1 MKKFLFLLFFLP
13 LASIA
18 QDAFSKSKAQQP
30 AEDLTEVNINE
41 NIQGTL
47 LIPDTFE
54 KVPLVIIIGDQGAMD
69 RNGNERRTRSNA
81 YQQLA
86 DSLLIKGIATYK
98 YDKRILTQIKNR
110 IPSDKTLFG
119 DYIIDAKES
128 VFFFKDDSRFSKIF
142 IAGHGQGSLVA
153 MLAVDKDIDGFISL
167 NGAAQ
172 SIDALIV
179 QQIAKEIPG
188 LDKVAAATFEKVKN
202 SKEPIEAIERDL
214 YTVIGPQIQPFM
226 KSWMQYQPVDEI
238 KKLQI
243 PILLINGSKNRQVDP
258 SEAALLK
265 EAAPNAQLEL
275 VENMNHVF
283 KIVGEDEIVASK
295 SYVDPNFPL
304 SSELVKLIIDF
315 VKN

>member
-1 MKKFLFLLFFLP
+1 MKKFLFLLFFFP

-153 MLAVDKDIDGFISL
+153 
-167 NGAAQ
+167 
-172 SIDALIV
+172 
-179 QQIAKEIPG
+179 
-188 LDKVAAATFEKVKN
+188 
-202 SKEPIEAIERDL
+202 
-214 YTVIGPQIQPFM
+214 
-226 KSWMQYQPVDEI
+226 
-238 KKLQI
+238 
-243 PILLINGSKNRQVDP
+243 
-258 SEAALLK
+258 
-265 EAAPNAQLEL
+265 
-275 VENMNHVF
+275 
-283 KIVGEDEIVASK
+283 
-295 SYVDPNFPL
+295 
-304 SSELVKLIIDF
+304 
-315 VKN
+315 

>member
-1 MKKFLFLLFFLP
+1 MKKLLFLLLFLP

-18 QDAFSKSKAQQP
+18 QDAFSKKKAQQP
-30 AEDLTEVNINE
+30 AKDLTEVNINE

-47 LIPDTFE
+47 LTPDTVE
-54 KVPLVIIIGDQGAMD
+54 KIPLVIILSDQGAMD
-69 RNGNERRTRSNA
+69 RNGNERRTRSNS

-86 DSLLIKGIATYK
+86 DSLLSKGIATYR

-110 IPSDKTLFG
+110 KPSDKTLFS
-119 DYIIDAKES
+119 DYVIDAKQS
-128 VFFFKDDSRFSKIF
+128 VLFFKDDSRFSKIF
-142 IAGHGQGSLVA
+142 IAGHGQGSLVG
-153 MLAVDKDIDGFISL
+153 MLAVDKDVDGFISL
-167 NGAAQ
+167 HGAAQ

-214 YTVIGPQIQPFM
+214 YTVIGPQIQAFM
-226 KSWMQYQPVDEI
+226 KSWMQYDPTDEI

-243 PILLINGSKNRQVDP
+243 PILIINGSKNRQVDP

-265 EAAPNAQLEL
+265 EAVPHAQLEL
-275 VENMNHVF
+275 IEDMNHVF

-295 SYVDPNFPL
+295 SYIDPNFPL
-304 SSELVKLIIDF
+304 SSQLVKLITDF
-315 VKN
+315 VKS